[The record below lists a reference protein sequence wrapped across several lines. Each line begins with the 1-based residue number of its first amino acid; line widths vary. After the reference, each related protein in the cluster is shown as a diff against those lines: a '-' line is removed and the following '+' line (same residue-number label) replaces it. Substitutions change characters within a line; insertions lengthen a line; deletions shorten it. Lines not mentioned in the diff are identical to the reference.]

1 MAIFRNAALFG
12 YVTFNQENNRNLEIL
27 INRDRLDSE
36 SSAFKELRKFVRLGI
51 DFATVI
57 YSSEIETEKEG
68 KENLQKA
75 KLEEIKKQDAERQRI
90 AEEERKK
97 AIESASRIEEEK
109 KRAQEEESLARVE
122 RQKAER
128 ERIKAEEERRQA
140 ELLRRTAEENARKK
154 QVREEWEKAE
164 QAHRLELEK
173 IKLENNLRKIE
184 DERRNQEIEAIKK
197 AEEKREL
204 ASAAAVTSFETYKK
218 VEEENISIQKAELT
232 READKYR
239 QEFSRLRVLA
249 STGTLIFIFTHEIQA
264 LIDDMKLLAHRL
276 TEIIQKSPL
285 PEQQKYLETLKIFD
299 ERIEMIKDFRH
310 FLGLS
315 IGQESLSEM
324 KKWLIKPIID
334 EIESPFK
341 LQLRDRGIQF
351 TNSIPEMIRTPSMY
365 KSELIA
371 IIHNLLSN
379 SIKAVTNTNDRRIEV
394 TAFEINEVLIIR
406 VLDSGR
412 GLKNE
417 LWDKVFE
424 PFISYSEPDLVYGA
438 GTGLG
443 LKIVK
448 DIIKAYEGDIHFIP
462 PPVGWSTCVE
472 IKLPLVRNDH

>member
-1 MAIFRNAALFG
+1 MAIFGNAALFG

-36 SSAFKELRKFVRLGI
+36 SSAFKELRKFLRLGI

-90 AEEERKK
+90 AEKK
-97 AIESASRIEEEK
+97 EK
-109 KRAQEEESLARVE
+109 KQLNLRLALKKKRKRAQEEESLARVE

-285 PEQQKYLETLKIFD
+285 PEQQKYLETLKIFN
-299 ERIEMIKDFRH
+299 K
-310 FLGLS
+310 
-315 IGQESLSEM
+315 
-324 KKWLIKPIID
+324 
-334 EIESPFK
+334 
-341 LQLRDRGIQF
+341 
-351 TNSIPEMIRTPSMY
+351 
-365 KSELIA
+365 EL
-371 IIHNLLSN
+371 
-379 SIKAVTNTNDRRIEV
+379 K
-394 TAFEINEVLIIR
+394 
-406 VLDSGR
+406 
-412 GLKNE
+412 
-417 LWDKVFE
+417 
-424 PFISYSEPDLVYGA
+424 
-438 GTGLG
+438 
-443 LKIVK
+443 
-448 DIIKAYEGDIHFIP
+448 
-462 PPVGWSTCVE
+462 
-472 IKLPLVRNDH
+472 